1 MILHKPQTSNLK
13 ITSNQNNALQI
24 ATQKLNDIL
33 VEALQTQKPILLLLA
48 GGSSL
53 ELLEGASA
61 ENLDS
66 RVTIAPLDE
75 RYSENPDENNM
86 AQIMRTDFY
95 QRAHNNGAITIDT
108 RVRAGETQTD
118 LADRFNLALNNW
130 FQKNPDGVVIA
141 TVGIGS
147 DGHVSGMMPFPESP
161 EKFLELF
168 VDVDET
174 KLVVAYDAVGKDPH
188 PLRVTTTINLLKKI
202 HKAVVY
208 VVGENKRESVIKFM
222 DSAAVTSKTP
232 AVILKEIPA
241 EVFLFT
247 DLEV

>member
-1 MILHKPQTSNLK
+1 MESNLK
-13 ITSNQNNALQI
+13 IFSTQKDVLKI

-33 VEALQTQKPILLLLA
+33 AEALQTQKPILLLLA

-75 RYSENPDENNM
+75 RYSENRYENNM
-86 AQIMRTDFY
+86 AQIMQTDFY
-95 QRAHNNGAITIDT
+95 QRAHNNGVATIDT
-108 RVRAGETQTD
+108 RVRAGETQTE
-118 LADRFNLALNNW
+118 LADRFNHELNNW
-130 FQKNPDGVVIA
+130 FQKNPDGVVVA

-147 DGHVSGMMPFPESP
+147 DGHVSGMMPFRESP
-161 EKFLELF
+161 EKFSELF
-168 VDVDET
+168 ASTDET
-174 KLVVAYDAVGKDPH
+174 KLVVAYDATGKTPH
-188 PLRVTTTINLLKKI
+188 PLRVTTTIHLMKKI

-208 VVGENKRESVIKFM
+208 VVGENKREAVIKFM
-222 DSAAVTSKTP
+222 DSTAVTSQTP

-247 DLEV
+247 DLDI